1 MNKKLLLLPITLMSS
16 FLGACT
22 YRTEHIP
29 LSEIFTISTN
39 DTGYYYM
46 NDEYYKDF
54 DDGVF
59 NILKT
64 NLGDAKLEGNRRYN
78 EDYRTNSVNFNF
90 YAENRYKKMDYFSIQ
105 VYVTGYVETNVSGS
119 GWPVAPEN
127 QQTLYTIN
135 KETAKKV
142 YQEIVERTANVK
154 ADIEAEKQ
162 AALEA
167 HSLDKFFTTF
177 SNMEHRQVEWMEKGS
192 AYREPRVFY
201 DVHTVEDKDG
211 DILEALTTLEYN
223 AIKPNDFYSFDD
235 TLMLKIEL
243 EEEDYTMLRISSYS
257 CMAQLVCSYESKYYG
272 LCTSERYYTVNREK
286 LDNLFLKVY
295 NKIESNK

>member
-29 LSEIFTISTN
+29 LNEIFTISTN
-39 DTGYYYM
+39 GTGYYYM

-64 NLGDAKLEGNRRYN
+64 NLGDAKLEGNKRYN
-78 EDYRTNSVNFNF
+78 EDYRTDSVNFTF
-90 YAENRYKKMDYFSIQ
+90 YVENRYKKMDYFSVQ
-105 VYVTGYVETNVSGS
+105 VYVTGYVETYVSGS
-119 GWPVAPEN
+119 GWLVAPEN

-142 YQEIVERTANVK
+142 YQEVVERTANVK
-154 ADIEAEKQ
+154 ADIEAEKHS
-162 AALEA
+162 ALEA

-177 SNMEHRQVEWMEKGS
+177 SNMKYRQVEWMEKGS
-192 AYREPRVFY
+192 AYKEPRVFY
-201 DVHTVEDKDG
+201 DVRTVEDKDG

-223 AIKPNDFYSFDD
+223 AIEPNDFYSFDD

-272 LCTSERYYTVNREK
+272 LCNAERYYTVNREK
-286 LDNLFLKVY
+286 LDNLFQKVHS
-295 NKIESNK
+295 KIEVQ

>member
-1 MNKKLLLLPITLMSS
+1 MSS

-46 NDEYYKDF
+46 NNEYYKDF

-64 NLGDAKLEGNRRYN
+64 NLGDAKLEGNKRYS

-90 YAENRYKKMDYFSIQ
+90 YAGNRYKKMDYFSIQ
-105 VYVTGYVETNVSGS
+105 VYVTGYVETYVSGS

-142 YQEIVERTANVK
+142 YQEVVERTANVE

-192 AYREPRVFY
+192 AYKEPRVFY

-272 LCTSERYYTVNREK
+272 LCSAERYYTVNREK
-286 LDNLFLKVY
+286 LDNLFLTVY
-295 NKIESNK
+295 NKIEDNK

>member
-1 MNKKLLLLPITLMSS
+1 MNKKLLLLPITLTSS

-39 DTGYYYM
+39 DTGCYYM
-46 NDEYYKDF
+46 NNEYYKDF

-64 NLGDAKLEGNRRYN
+64 NLEDAKLEGNKRYS

-105 VYVTGYVETNVSGS
+105 VYVTGYVETYVSGS

-135 KETAKKV
+135 KETVKKV
-142 YQEIVERTANVK
+142 YQEVVERTANVE

-192 AYREPRVFY
+192 AYKEPRVFY

-223 AIKPNDFYSFDD
+223 AIEPNDFYSFDD
-235 TLMLKIEL
+235 TLMLTIEL
-243 EEEDYTMLRISSYS
+243 EEENYTMLRISSYS

-272 LCTSERYYTVNREK
+272 LCSAERYYTVNREK
-286 LDNLFLKVY
+286 LDNLFLTVY
-295 NKIESNK
+295 NKIEVQ